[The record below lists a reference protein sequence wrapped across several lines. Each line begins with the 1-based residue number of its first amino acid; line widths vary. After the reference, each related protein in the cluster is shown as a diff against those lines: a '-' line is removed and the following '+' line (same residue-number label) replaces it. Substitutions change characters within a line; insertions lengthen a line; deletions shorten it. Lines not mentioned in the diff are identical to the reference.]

1 MTLINFTTSHAGV
14 GFHAIPEVIN
24 SGLSRLFPDS
34 DMRFSFEKPRSENAK
49 TMRSST
55 GAEIGYFCY
64 GNYVMTGEER
74 ILLEL
79 FKKQL
84 YSWLE
89 LEDFA
94 RRDKLSKCFN
104 RKAFDED
111 YEFACQSVIQG
122 HWQSMA
128 IIVIDING
136 LKNLNDNY
144 GHDRGDV
151 LIAKSTQ
158 LIKSVLNGKSL
169 LYRIG
174 GDEFAVIAK
183 DLSIDALNELITR
196 LEVSQQNKWVELSE
210 HTRYPVQF
218 SVGGA
223 SSESVSIE
231 NLFSIADEAM
241 YEKKRAFY
249 QK

>member
-1 MTLINFTTSHAGV
+1 M
-14 GFHAIPEVIN
+14 
-24 SGLSRLFPDS
+24 
-34 DMRFSFEKPRSENAK
+34 
-49 TMRSST
+49 
-55 GAEIGYFCY
+55 
-64 GNYVMTGEER
+64 
-74 ILLEL
+74 
-79 FKKQL
+79 
-84 YSWLE
+84 
-89 LEDFA
+89 
-94 RRDKLSKCFN
+94 
-104 RKAFDED
+104 
-111 YEFACQSVIQG
+111 
-122 HWQSMA
+122 
-128 IIVIDING
+128 
-136 LKNLNDNY
+136 
-144 GHDRGDV
+144 
-151 LIAKSTQ
+151 IAKSTQ

-210 HTRYPVQF
+210 HNRYPVQF